1 MVSAYE
7 AEDLVDQIDEFSFYQ
22 NLTEEQK
29 ISSDNEQFVVNK
41 KTEVVA

>member
-1 MVSAYE
+1 MVRVYN

-22 NLTEEQK
+22 PLAEEQK